1 MKKKFILASRSPR
14 RLRLLRSIVPK
25 DRIVVIESQIE
36 EKSEPG
42 EDAETF
48 SKKVAARKAA
58 AVWQNYAGDRSTIAA
73 VIGADTVIWF
83 ENRII
88 GQPKDKV
95 DAIRI
100 LMELRGKFHEVVTSV
115 AVLKVSCQCM
125 EVFCL
130 RSKVWMHKSDEMTI
144 KNYVA
149 TGEPMDK
156 AGAYGIQERG
166 RMLVAKYEGSY
177 SNIVGLPTEELKRV
191 LEDLL

>member
-1 MKKKFILASRSPR
+1 MKKKFLLASRSPR
-14 RLRLLRSIVPK
+14 RLRLLRSIVPEK
-25 DRIVVIESQIE
+25 RIVVIESQIE

-58 AVWQNYAGDRSTIAA
+58 AVWQNYAGDRNKIAA

-83 ENRII
+83 ESRII
-88 GQPKDKV
+88 GQPKDETE
-95 DAIRI
+95 ALEI
-100 LMELRGKFHEVVTSV
+100 LMELSGNIHEVITGV
-115 AVLKVSCQCM
+115 AVLKVSCQLM
-125 EVFCL
+125 EVFCV

-144 KNYVA
+144 KNYVV